1 MRSISRFI
9 SLILLFS
16 LSACASPAA
25 PTPPPPPPQKVV
37 ATPTIVGAVLHNQA
51 RDAIDQSVLLPTG
64 ADPHAFQPTPQDAA
78 KLAGAQVIFINGAG
92 LETFLERLLQ
102 NSASQARVIDLS
114 AGLTLLEGHEDEA
127 AAAGPAHAPE
137 DGDPHVWTD
146 PNNVLTWVANAQA
159 ALVELD
165 PANAAVY
172 QANAAAYRQSLVE
185 LDGWISQQVAQA
197 PPERR
202 KLVMDHEILGYFAA
216 RYGFEQVGAVIPG
229 FSTLAEPSAQELAAL
244 EDAIR
249 SLGVP
254 TLFISIDVNPV
265 LAQRVAADTGIQ
277 LVYIYSGSLS
287 PASGP
292 AGTYLEFIRYN
303 VSAIVAALK

>member
-9 SLILLFS
+9 ILLLLS
-16 LSACASPAA
+16 LTACASPAA
-25 PTPPPPPPQKVV
+25 PTPAAPARLKAV
-37 ATPTIVGAVLHNQA
+37 ATTTIVGDVIHNLAGDAVDL
-51 RDAIDQSVLLPTG
+51 SVLLPTG

-102 NSASQARVIDLS
+102 NSASQAKVVDLS
-114 AGLTLLEGHEDEA
+114 TGLTLLEGHDGEE
-127 AAAGPAHAPE
+127 
-137 DGDPHVWTD
+137 GDPHVWTD

-159 ALVELD
+159 ALSEMD

-185 LDGWISQQVAQA
+185 LDGWIKEQVALA
-197 PPERR
+197 PPEHR

-292 AGTYLEFIRYN
+292 AGTYLEFMRYN